1 MEPQDDTI
9 AKNGKV
15 NDTYYFLLDMGKIK
29 NKKEFAALLD
39 VDYIGLTKAMKG
51 NTQYLTDSLVSK
63 VAALKE
69 AIAQGRVDEQPQEVL
84 VPLLPTSARAGTLA
98 DFAQTVTEYDCERI
112 ISPVKGADYAIQV
125 TGDSMAPEYE
135 PGCQVL
141 IKKIFE
147 DQFVEWGKTYVLDTM
162 NGSVIK
168 KIFPTEDPAV
178 IECRS
183 VNPQY
188 PPFRVKCEHIH
199 GWYRVLMILALK

>member
-1 MEPQDDTI
+1 METQQDYVNRIYRI
-9 AKNGKV
+9 ATLRGLCRNQ
-15 NDTYYFLLDMGKIK
+15 
-29 NKKEFAALLD
+29 KEFADLLS
-39 VDYIGLTKAMKG
+39 VDRSTLNGAMNGREQNLTGRFIKKVKDFATE
-51 NTQYLTDSLVSK
+51 NNLEIAEEVTD
-63 VAALKE
+63 
-69 AIAQGRVDEQPQEVL
+69 QPQEVL

-98 DFAQTVTEYDCERI
+98 DFSQAVKEYDVEKI
-112 ISPVKGADYAIQV
+112 ISPVKGADYAITV

-135 PGCQVL
+135 PGCHVL

-147 DQFVEWGKTYVLDTM
+147 DQFVEWGKTYVLDSD

-168 KIFPTEDPAV
+168 KIYPTDDPAV

-188 PPFRVKCEHIH
+188 PPFRIKTEHIH

>member
-1 MEPQDDTI
+1 METQQEY
-9 AKNGKV
+9 V
-15 NDTYYFLLDMGKIK
+15 NRIYRISTLRGLCR
-29 NKKEFAALLD
+29 NQKEFADLLS
-39 VDYIGLTKAMKG
+39 VDRSTLNGAMNGREQNLTGRFIK
-51 NTQYLTDSLVSK
+51 K
-63 VAALKE
+63 VQDFADEHNLE
-69 AIAQGRVDEQPQEVL
+69 IAEEVTEQPQEVL

>member
-1 MEPQDDTI
+1 MNRIYRISTLRGLCRNQ
-9 AKNGKV
+9 
-15 NDTYYFLLDMGKIK
+15 
-29 NKKEFAALLD
+29 KEFADLLS
-39 VDYIGLTKAMKG
+39 VDRSTLNGAMNGREQNLTGRFIK
-51 NTQYLTDSLVSK
+51 K
-63 VAALKE
+63 VQDFADEHNLE
-69 AIAQGRVDEQPQEVL
+69 IAEEITEQPQEVL

-135 PGCQVL
+135 PGCHVL
-141 IKKIFE
+141 IKKVFE

-168 KIFPTEDPAV
+168 KVFPTEDPAV

>member
-1 MEPQDDTI
+1 MKPQEYLNYIYNMAVLRGLCRTR
-9 AKNGKV
+9 
-15 NDTYYFLLDMGKIK
+15 
-29 NKKEFAALLD
+29 KEFAGLLGRNDKALSSAMNGSQKNLSPALIRE
-39 VDYIGLTKAMKG
+39 VKAFADEH
-51 NTQYLTDSLVSK
+51 NL
-63 VAALKE
+63 E
-69 AIAQGRVDEQPQEVL
+69 IAEEVTEQPQEVL

-98 DFAQTVTEYDCERI
+98 DFAQTVTEYECERI

-135 PGCQVL
+135 PGCHVL

-147 DQFVEWGKTYVLDTM
+147 DQFVELGKTYVLDTM